1 MASLKTNP
9 ELGINIQELSKTYNP
24 ESDQP
29 VTAIEGLD
37 VTIADQEFISIVGP
51 SGCGKS
57 TLLRLIGGLTEPTSG
72 RIYIDGQN
80 VTGPIPEIG
89 IVFQSATLLPWRTI
103 HENVMFP
110 CEALASRNQLPQEM
124 DHYAEQANELLDL
137 VGLGDFV
144 DAHPNELSGGMQ
156 QRAAICRA
164 LVTDP
169 SILLMDEP
177 FGALD
182 EFTRDKLNTELLEI
196 FRKTNKTIL
205 FITHNIHEA
214 VYLSDRVLVLTDR
227 PAKVKNV
234 VDIDIDRP
242 RSPDIRESAQFLD
255 HVAKVRDE
263 IEAFI

>member
-1 MASLKTNP
+1 MPSLKSESEP
-9 ELGINIQELSKTYNP
+9 GIHIQELSKTYNP
-24 ESDQP
+24 ESDEP
-29 VTAIEGLD
+29 VTAVDGLD
-37 VTIADQEFISIVGP
+37 LTIADQEFISVVGP

-110 CEALASRNQLPQEM
+110 CEALESTNKLKEEM
-124 DHYAEQANELLDL
+124 EYYADQADELLEL
-137 VGLGDFV
+137 VGLEDFV
-144 DAHPNELSGGMQ
+144 DSQPNELSGGMQ

-196 FRKTNKTIL
+196 FRKTNKTIV

-227 PAKVKNV
+227 PAKVKDIVN
-234 VDIDIDRP
+234 IDIDRP
-242 RSPDIRESAQFLD
+242 RSPDVRESTQFLD
-255 HVAKVRDE
+255 HVAEVRDE
-263 IEAFI
+263 IEAYI